1 MKFSFGGSLGD
12 WWRSGEKA
20 LGNWD
25 TKIGGKFGGIT
36 SSLKQTSEYMQSDK
50 FIGGT
55 IGEQLLHRP
64 LREGELQTD
73 WYKGLSNLDRT
84 TMGWSRQASPLW
96 EGGLT
101 KPGGTTQD
109 IFGTEEQGG
118 LLATWLNKAGHHAFG
133 QKRAGYGSSGS
144 SSSGGGNTSSVVS
157 TDTEDPSLINQ
168 GNWQNAATIDSYM
181 RRVNQQFN
189 AGIETDLAATQRGRL
204 KAANI
209 S

>member
-1 MKFSFGGSLGD
+1 MFSFGGSSSKWWNSFADNFRGKGGEGGRFFTGMAKNLSQTRDYLRTQGGGELGKLLH
-12 WWRSGEKA
+12 SP
-20 LGNWD
+20 
-25 TKIGGKFGGIT
+25 TTT
-36 SSLKQTSEYMQSDK
+36 SSDALKNM
-50 FIGGT
+50 
-55 IGEQLLHRP
+55 
-64 LREGELQTD
+64 
-73 WYKGLSNLDRT
+73 DRS
-84 TMGWSRQASPLW
+84 TMGWSRQLSPLW

-101 KPGGTTQD
+101 ASGGTTQD
-109 IFGTEEQGG
+109 IFGTEDQGG
-118 LLATWLNKAGHHAFG
+118 LLATWLNKAGHHTFG

-144 SSSGGGNTSSVVS
+144 SGSSGGNSSAVVS